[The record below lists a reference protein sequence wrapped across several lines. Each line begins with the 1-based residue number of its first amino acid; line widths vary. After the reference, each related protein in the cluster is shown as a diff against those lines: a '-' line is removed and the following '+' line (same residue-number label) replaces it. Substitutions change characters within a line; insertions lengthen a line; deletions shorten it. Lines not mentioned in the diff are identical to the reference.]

1 MARMRDLDRRP
12 AMLVAALLLVLLLPG
27 PVAADTCAC
36 DPIQPYL
43 AVDRFDEVH
52 VTYRHSD
59 RPGVI
64 YATNKTGTWTR
75 KRLTSAR
82 DVPYA
87 IAVDAR
93 QRGYVVF
100 QREVDDHMRWQL
112 LTNRTGEWVLSRLSI
127 IPADAYRVRI
137 EIAPDRSIHL
147 TFDRDEAVY
156 YATNASGSWVRR
168 RLDSAMGNN
177 ARLALDAAGNVHLV
191 YQQCIDD
198 GTDSCLEPGIYY
210 ETNSGGAWTTQRV
223 SFDGEDSSQDILV
236 DASGTVHIAF
246 AREYKPQAN
255 PDLPLGMF
263 HLTNAGGTWRATRV
277 APPGRWASIQ
287 RSPTTGTIY
296 ITYMHVDGNLG
307 IFTAHNASGSWT
319 RSEVITEWAFY
330 PSTGMDSEGRLRL
343 AFMRMAI
350 DPGIYF
356 SIRRTTGWTRFEL
369 MD

>member
-1 MARMRDLDRRP
+1 MGWMGGWNRR
-12 AMLVAALLLVLLLPG
+12 LALLAGVLLLGLLLPG

-43 AVDRFDEVH
+43 VVDRFDEVH

-64 YATNKTGTWTR
+64 YASNKSGTWTR
-75 KRLTSAR
+75 KRLTNAK
-82 DVPYA
+82 DIPYA

-93 QRGYVVF
+93 QRAYIVF
-100 QREVDDHMRWQL
+100 QREVDDSVRWQL
-112 LTNRTGEWVLSRLSI
+112 LTNRTGEWVLSWLKI
-127 IPADAYRVRI
+127 IPGDASRI
-137 EIAPDRSIHL
+137 RIDIAPDRSIHL

-156 YATNASGSWVRR
+156 YASNASGSWVRR

-177 ARLALDAAGNVHLV
+177 ARLALDKAGNVHLV
-191 YQQCIDD
+191 FQQCIDD
-198 GTDSCLEPGIYY
+198 GTESCFAPGIYY
-210 ETNSGGAWTTQRV
+210 QTNRTGTWTTEQV
-223 SFDGEDSSQDILV
+223 AFDGEDQSQDILV
-236 DASGTVHIAF
+236 DAAGVVHIAF
-246 AREYKPQAN
+246 AREYNSQAN

-263 HLTNAGGTWRATRV
+263 YLTNGGGTWRTTRV

-287 RSPTTGTIY
+287 RSPTTGAIY

-307 IFTAHNASGSWT
+307 IFVAHNSSGSWT
-319 RSEVITEWAFY
+319 RSEVINEWAFY
-330 PSTGMDSEGRLRL
+330 PSTGMDSVGRLRL

-350 DPGIYF
+350 DPGVYY
-356 SIRRTTGWTRFEL
+356 SIRRSTGWTRFEL

>member
-1 MARMRDLDRRP
+1 
-12 AMLVAALLLVLLLPG
+12 MLVAALLLVLLLPG

-210 ETNSGGAWTTQRV
+210 ETNACGTWATERV

-246 AREYKPQAN
+246 ARGVQLAGQPGPAARHVPPHQRRRHVAG
-255 PDLPLGMF
+255 DARGAAGPLGLDPALADDRHDLH
-263 HLTNAGGTWRATRV
+263 HLHARRWQPRDLHRPQRQRVLDPQRGDHGVGLLPVDRDGFRGPAAPRVHAHGHRPRHLLLDPQDHGLDPFRAHGLSGATR
-277 APPGRWASIQ
+277 PLW
-287 RSPTTGTIY
+287 
-296 ITYMHVDGNLG
+296 
-307 IFTAHNASGSWT
+307 
-319 RSEVITEWAFY
+319 
-330 PSTGMDSEGRLRL
+330 
-343 AFMRMAI
+343 
-350 DPGIYF
+350 
-356 SIRRTTGWTRFEL
+356 
-369 MD
+369 